1 MNKIFF
7 VTFFCFILSSSLYG
21 QSFENFG
28 IKAGINISTQSG
40 SDADH
45 ASISGLHFGISTDF
59 PISERMFITPSL
71 LYSRKG
77 YAFGG
82 SEGKSKLLFDYLELP
97 VHYKYQMNAGHGDVL
112 LSGGVYIAYALNSL
126 SKYQDMKENIS
137 NEVFGTGGYKRFD
150 YGINIGSGYEYA
162 SFRFEVQYSLGI
174 GNLVDSQELRLTNR
188 VWSVSLSY
196 IMAR

>member
-1 MNKIFF
+1 MLF
-7 VTFFCFILSSSLYG
+7 SSLYG
-21 QSFENFG
+21 QDFHNVG
-28 IKAGINISTQSG
+28 IKAGINIATQTG

-45 ASISGLHFGISTDF
+45 ASISGLHFGVSTDF
-59 PISERMFITPSL
+59 PISERAFITPSL

-82 SEGKSKLLFDYLELP
+82 SEGESKLLFDYLELP
-97 VHYKYQMNAGHGDVL
+97 VHYKYKLNAGQGDVL
-112 LSGGVYIAYALNSL
+112 FTGGIYMAYALSSL
-126 SKYQDMKENIS
+126 SKYQDLRENIS

-162 SFRFEVQYSLGI
+162 PFRFEVQYSLGI
-174 GNLVDSQELRLTNR
+174 GNLVDSQELRLTNS

-196 IMAR
+196 FMAR